1 MCTWASFSRCDV
13 EFKVAPRACIGS
25 SRGKKNFFSP
35 SRGEV
40 NGIGVVGAA
49 RDGRAFDVC
58 RFKPVY
64 PRVRVQCCTG
74 LVNSN
79 PYLYPGKP
87 VTHYHGFTHTRVMPY
102 RHLMYLVRPST
113 CLCCCLVSHPHAR
126 TNVRVGKDIGCHYE
140 RRRKIAVHERYP
152 DRAYPLQEGQC

>member
-1 MCTWASFSRCDV
+1 MCTWAPFSGCDV

-25 SRGKKNFFSP
+25 SRSKKNFFSP

-40 NGIGVVGAA
+40 NGIGIVRAA
-49 RDGRAFDVC
+49 RSGHAFDVR

-64 PRVRVQCCTG
+64 PQVRVWCCTG

-87 VTHYHGFTHTRVMPY
+87 MTHYHGFTHTCVTPY
-102 RHLMYLVRPST
+102 FLLQFSWTVYL
-113 CLCCCLVSHPHAR
+113 
-126 TNVRVGKDIGCHYE
+126 
-140 RRRKIAVHERYP
+140 
-152 DRAYPLQEGQC
+152 